1 MRRGLF
7 GGTFDP
13 PHVGHL
19 MMAALAIE
27 CLGLD
32 VVEFIPAS
40 LPPHKVDGAVS
51 PAEQRVRMTECAV
64 APFGQLIV
72 SRREIERPGISYT
85 IDTLRAYKTEFPT
98 DQLFWLLGADMLQD
112 FPNWRQAVDVANLV
126 TLAVAPR
133 PRIDL
138 AEVAVQ
144 VTRSIKGARIIEID
158 MPALDISSTW
168 LRARLEQGL
177 LAAPLLPAGVFELI
191 AREGLYRA

>member
-19 MMAALAIE
+19 MTAALALE
-27 CLGLD
+27 CLPLD

-40 LPPHKVDGAVS
+40 LPPHKIDGAVS
-51 PAEQRVRMTECAV
+51 PADQRVRMTECAV
-64 APFGQLIV
+64 APFRQLTV

-85 IDTLRAYKTEFPT
+85 IDTLRSYRAEFPA
-98 DQLFWLLGADMLQD
+98 DELFWLLGADMLRD
-112 FPNWRQAVDVANLV
+112 FPNWRQASDVARLV

-133 PRIDL
+133 PQIDL
-138 AEVAVQ
+138 GETTAQVMRSVEGVRIAEIA
-144 VTRSIKGARIIEID
+144 
-158 MPALDISSTW
+158 MPALDISSSW
-168 LRARLEQGL
+168 LRGRLEQGL

-191 AREGLYRA
+191 AKEGLYRS